1 MKSLY
6 AGAIV
11 CSVLFA
17 PTVSFAQAAPGDETQ
32 PIKPGAVRITT
43 KPPDLDK
50 WDNGT
55 KSPNGLQRTFKC
67 KPLACSDAEIVV
79 FTFLKSPTRHPDP
92 QALDKF
98 AKVELPKNVRAMDA
112 AREIMTDG
120 AEKIETLSSDTATLK
135 NYPAVLNET
144 RLSRGNTSAY
154 VELAIIFAGPVM
166 IRVQST
172 SANQELAKNSL
183 KSFIDL
189 MSIQEGPPLPA
200 TPPPQQ
206 LPPVNSPAGPQVPQ
220 TRGT

>member
-1 MKSLY
+1 MKSLC
-6 AGAIV
+6 AGAVV

-17 PTVSFAQAAPGDETQ
+17 PTASSAQAAPGDDTQ

-79 FTFLKSPTRHPDP
+79 FTFLKSPTRDPDP

-98 AKVELPKNVRAMDA
+98 AKVELPKSVRAMDA
-112 AREIMTDG
+112 AREIMSDG
-120 AEKIETLSSDTATLK
+120 ADKIETLSSETATLK
-135 NYPAVLNET
+135 DRPGVLNET
-144 RLSRGNTSAY
+144 RFTHGSSSTY
-154 VELAIIFAGPVM
+154 IELAIIFAGPVM
-166 IRVQST
+166 IRVQSV
-172 SANQELAKNSL
+172 SVNQELAKASL
-183 KSFIDL
+183 KSFLDTT
-189 MSIQEGPPLPA
+189 SIQEGPPLPP

-206 LPPVNSPAGPQVPQ
+206 LPPANSPAGPQAPQ